1 MERILTLNI
10 GATRLALAEFEVR
23 AGRGPGLLRYA
34 FGELPDGSTEN
45 PAAFGIEVEQVL
57 RGMMA
62 SSGIRPGRIHV
73 ALSGQMA
80 FPRFIKVLAETP
92 EKMNEQ
98 IRFEQEQAAPF
109 PLNEAIFSH
118 ALIGQPDV
126 GEQHVMIVASR
137 EALVTAITRALLNTG
152 CEPEIVDVAPIAL
165 YNTVRFNYPEM
176 DGCTLVVDIGA
187 RCTNLV
193 FVEQDRI
200 FYRSIPVAG
209 NTITAEIAKT
219 FGISTEEAEVFKCEQ
234 GIVAQGGA
242 FAVDDPQVDRL
253 SKVIRNVMTRLN
265 AEVARSVSF
274 YRSQQGGSA
283 PSQMLLTGAS
293 AQLPYMQNFFEEK
306 LQIAVD
312 FLNPFQQV
320 AFPKHVDAEQFGH
333 DAFSLPVLVG
343 LALRR
348 GLTCP
353 VEVNLVSQDI
363 VNRKIFRRRLPFL
376 ALAAVGMVATLA
388 TWCIF
393 VKTLRDSFESQQAT
407 IADRISVY
415 QGEKDRYDRVDQKA
429 KAAEKR
435 AEAYRTLLK
444 RRGQWMGMLVA
455 IDKAVPDGLWV
466 TSLKAKRADNVL
478 QGVDLTVSVWKDLEP
493 KLVKKGSTIAE
504 TIAGRLTEQEVFA
517 DDLKDIPIS
526 KINQSADWMTSF
538 DITAKLK
545 GVEEPSDKNTR
556 RNRR

>member
-1 MERILTLNI
+1 
-10 GATRLALAEFEVR
+10 
-23 AGRGPGLLRYA
+23 
-34 FGELPDGSTEN
+34 
-45 PAAFGIEVEQVL
+45 
-57 RGMMA
+57 
-62 SSGIRPGRIHV
+62 
-73 ALSGQMA
+73 
-80 FPRFIKVLAETP
+80 
-92 EKMNEQ
+92 
-98 IRFEQEQAAPF
+98 
-109 PLNEAIFSH
+109 
-118 ALIGQPDV
+118 
-126 GEQHVMIVASR
+126 
-137 EALVTAITRALLNTG
+137 
-152 CEPEIVDVAPIAL
+152 
-165 YNTVRFNYPEM
+165 
-176 DGCTLVVDIGA
+176 
-187 RCTNLV
+187 
-193 FVEQDRI
+193 
-200 FYRSIPVAG
+200 
-209 NTITAEIAKT
+209 
-219 FGISTEEAEVFKCEQ
+219 
-234 GIVAQGGA
+234 
-242 FAVDDPQVDRL
+242 
-253 SKVIRNVMTRLN
+253 
-265 AEVARSVSF
+265 
-274 YRSQQGGSA
+274 
-283 PSQMLLTGAS
+283 
-293 AQLPYMQNFFEEK
+293 MQNFFEEK